1 MNGELL
7 RNRNRTSKR
16 DKKTIGNNKG
26 FQWSNALYTFT
37 KVL

>member
-7 RNRNRTSKR
+7 RNRTSKR
-16 DKKTIGNNKG
+16 GRKTVGDNKG
-26 FQWSNALYTFT
+26 FQWSNALYTFV